1 MWPPEWLGESTV
13 RDRSIAVGAVVVFVV
28 VVTGVIFVGASGAGG
43 GGDAGA
49 AAADEPFPTEAASTT
64 DSGSSSGDGPG
75 DAGTTDSGP
84 SFAFTIDRI
93 ESCGETCRDVTT
105 TLTSEDA
112 GSTDVTVY
120 TRIYVGN
127 GTDGDVAWQG
137 SEPIGDLDA
146 GESYTGTKRVD
157 LSMTD
162 AFAIQRAGGWIT
174 VQTTIES
181 DEKTVTTTERRKVA

>member
-1 MWPPEWLGESTV
+1 V
-13 RDRSIAVGAVVVFVV
+13 RDRSIAIGAVVVFVV
-28 VVTGVIFVGASGAGG
+28 VVTGVILMGASGAGSSG
-43 GGDAGA
+43 ADADVA
-49 AAADEPFPTEAASTT
+49 SADDSFPTETPSDSTT
-64 DSGSSSGDGPG
+64 DSGDGSS
-75 DAGTTDSGP
+75 DADTGP
-84 SFAFTIDRI
+84 SFAFEIDRI

-120 TRIYVGN
+120 TRIYAGN
-127 GTDGDVAWQG
+127 GTDGDVVWEG
-137 SEPIGDLDA
+137 NEPIGDLGA

-162 AFAIQRAGGWIT
+162 AFAIQQADGWIT